1 MPDERRIEAFGARR
15 MAGVRLDDVQAGGD
29 LVLMALSNG
38 YLITKEIDGIAAN
51 IVDLIDVYYIG
62 PVNFQ
67 EVGAD
72 ELFFHVL

>member
-1 MPDERRIEAFGARR
+1 MPDEREIAAFGARR
-15 MAGVRLDDVQAGGD
+15 MAGRRSDDVQARGD
-29 LVLMALSNG
+29 LVLMTLSNG
-38 YLITKEIDGIAAN
+38 YLITKEIDGVAAN
-51 IVDLIDVYYIG
+51 VVDLIDVYYIG